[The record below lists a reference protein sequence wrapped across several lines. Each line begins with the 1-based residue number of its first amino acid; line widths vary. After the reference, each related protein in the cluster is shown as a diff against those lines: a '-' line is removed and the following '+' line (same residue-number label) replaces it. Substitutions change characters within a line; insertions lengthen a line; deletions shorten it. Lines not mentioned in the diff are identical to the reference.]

1 MNSFGGAAAATGF
14 SVENKKLLRPDYAD
28 GALRTGAGVDRLG
41 SDAFVLHL
49 LEASRTTTR
58 VDFKLGAD
66 VIRLRSDVF
75 VLRILRCLT
84 FELSWRRRR
93 GALDSKRKMGRRPSA

>member
-1 MNSFGGAAAATGF
+1 MRTNQT
-14 SVENKKLLRPDYAD
+14 RPDNAD
-28 GALRTGAGVDRLG
+28 GELPMGVAMNR
-41 SDAFVLHL
+41 
-49 LEASRTTTR
+49 SRT
-58 VDFKLGAD
+58 DA
-66 VIRLRSDVF
+66 F